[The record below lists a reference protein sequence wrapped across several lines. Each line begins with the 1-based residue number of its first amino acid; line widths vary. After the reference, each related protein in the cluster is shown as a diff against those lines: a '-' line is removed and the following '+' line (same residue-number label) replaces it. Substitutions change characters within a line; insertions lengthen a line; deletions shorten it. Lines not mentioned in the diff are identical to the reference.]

1 MYAIAFRDLVPQV
14 FELNRPLRIAFGQ
27 QGRRNFSTN
36 YNPTMF
42 SLYTLGCSHNEIAY
56 HLLTAN
62 GIERI
67 VDCQS

>member
-1 MYAIAFRDLVPQV
+1 MYAVASRDLIPHV

-42 SLYTLGCSHNEIAY
+42 SLYTLGCSHNEITD
-56 HLLTAN
+56 HFRTAN
-62 GIERI
+62 GIRRI